1 MERICKGR
9 TRLGWGRVRL
19 DSLTYRISTL
29 ACAAYILASRLI
41 RKCHASERNLKRPPS
56 TRSSR
61 EAAINPFGGGA
72 LQHTEADN
80 GPFEDGPCACS
91 TKDMGAKRR
100 THGLELMAPRRKR
113 SRGAGRAEEE
123 SFLGD

>member
-9 TRLGWGRVRL
+9 TRLGWGRVR
-19 DSLTYRISTL
+19 RVSTL

-41 RKCHASERNLKRPPS
+41 WKCHASERKLKRPPS

-80 GPFEDGPCACS
+80 DSFEDGPCACS
-91 TKDMGAKRR
+91 TKDIGAKRR

-123 SFLGD
+123 VLGGD